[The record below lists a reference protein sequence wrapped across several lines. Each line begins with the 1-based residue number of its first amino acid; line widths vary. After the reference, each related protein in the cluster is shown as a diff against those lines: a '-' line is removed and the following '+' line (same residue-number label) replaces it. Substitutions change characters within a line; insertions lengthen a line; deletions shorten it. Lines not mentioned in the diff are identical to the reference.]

1 MQPSKALIKF
11 HEKFFSGT
19 NIPVDNVEIFTKLLD
34 ELNRLRREKS
44 DEVY

>member
-1 MQPSKALIKF
+1 MQPSKALIEF

-19 NIPVDNVEIFTKLLD
+19 NVPSNDMEVFIKLLD
-34 ELNRLRREKS
+34 EISRLRRKKS